1 MMTLSQQIKEQADT
15 IEMLSG
21 ERPVGV
27 RLTRAQVRQIVSE
40 LGIVYTIDKPTA
52 GTCVIYGL
60 RVEII
65 DDIR

>member
-27 RLTRAQVRQIVSE
+27 RLTWEQLLQAAKE
-40 LGIVYTIDKPTA
+40 MGIHFVAPPKGGYHYIF
-52 GTCVIYGL
+52 GL

-65 DDIR
+65 DD